1 MVEAHR
7 KKICLS
13 ISQIK
18 CNNKKTPSFL
28 GMKFFTAAIFSR
40 RHAAI
45 FLRAPLL
52 SLLLSYKNCRNMRQT
67 SSFAPD
73 PSIKKERERK
83 KKAQLCACGM
93 SGAPLGHSW
102 NPETR
107 ILLLSQ
113 QEESGLGRHKRGHSQ
128 SWWGKRVKP
137 VELQTQRLRGFLSS
151 RWKGIRVF
159 FYLFIW
165 ARSSTEPDLKCWQ
178 ISFEKN
184 RASVC
189 NSNCLTTVYPPT
201 TPQCQRQALSL
212 KLHSSDPFFFFFFS
226 SGLGGR

>member
-1 MVEAHR
+1 
-7 KKICLS
+7 
-13 ISQIK
+13 
-18 CNNKKTPSFL
+18 
-28 GMKFFTAAIFSR
+28 
-40 RHAAI
+40 
-45 FLRAPLL
+45 
-52 SLLLSYKNCRNMRQT
+52 
-67 SSFAPD
+67 
-73 PSIKKERERK
+73 
-83 KKAQLCACGM
+83 M

-212 KLHSSDPFFFFFFS
+212 KLQSSDPVFFFFFPLASEEGSRCKITGLQESERFELELRLLS
-226 SGLGGR
+226 SCGMKGCRRLGALC